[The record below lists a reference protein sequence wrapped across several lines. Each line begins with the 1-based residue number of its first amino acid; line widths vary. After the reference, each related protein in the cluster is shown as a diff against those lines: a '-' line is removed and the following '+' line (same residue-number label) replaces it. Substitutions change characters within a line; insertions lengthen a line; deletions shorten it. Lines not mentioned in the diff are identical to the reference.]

1 MAFAGEIIALLTVI
15 CWTVSVQFFEAASKR
30 VGPTPVNIIR
40 IAIAVLLFSGLSIIR
55 NGVVIPINFP
65 LHAWIYLSLSG
76 IIGFFIGDIF
86 LFKALVELG
95 PRLAML
101 LHSLAAPTAAILGWA
116 FLHETYLFYQWLGIG
131 VTLVGV
137 GMVIFERNPQ
147 RAAASKR
154 KPREITLAGISY
166 GLLAMFGQG
175 AGMVLSKA
183 GMQVDNGY
191 LDAFDATQVR
201 AVAAFICFALFFTAT
216 QRWVSVREALVD
228 RKATLYTTLGSIVG
242 PFLGVSLALF
252 ALHYLSSGV
261 ASTIF
266 SLVPIFIIPFA
277 IFIHREHVS
286 LRAVIGAC
294 IAVFGIFLLTS

>member
-1 MAFAGEIIALLTVI
+1 MPFAGEIIALLTVL

-40 IAIAVLLFSGLSIIR
+40 IAIAVLLFSCLSIIR
-55 NGVVIPINFP
+55 NGTVIPLNYP
-65 LHAWIYLSLSG
+65 LHAWFYLSLSG
-76 IIGFFIGDIF
+76 VIGFFIGDIF

-101 LHSLAAPTAAILGWA
+101 LHSLAAPTAAILGWM
-116 FLHETYLFYQWLGIG
+116 FLNETYLLYQWLGIG
-131 VTLVGV
+131 ITLLGV
-137 GMVIFERNPQ
+137 GIVIFERNPQ
-147 RAAASKR
+147 RTTTSKR
-154 KPREITLAGISY
+154 KPREVTLTGISY

-183 GMQVDNGY
+183 GMQVDDGY
-191 LDAFDATQVR
+191 LDAFDATQIR
-201 AVAAFICFALFFTAT
+201 AIAAFICFVLFFTAT

-242 PFLGVSLALF
+242 PFLGVSLALL

-286 LRAVIGAC
+286 LRAVTGAC
-294 IAVFGIFLLTS
+294 IAVCGIFLLTS

>member
-1 MAFAGEIIALLTVI
+1 MAFAGEIIALLTVL

-55 NGVVIPINFP
+55 NGAVIPLNYP
-65 LHAWIYLSLSG
+65 LHAWFYLSLSG
-76 IIGFFIGDIF
+76 VIGFFIGDIF

-101 LHSLAAPTAAILGWA
+101 LHSLAAPTAAILGWM
-116 FLHETYLFYQWLGIG
+116 FLNETYLLYQWLGIG
-131 VTLVGV
+131 ITLLGV

-147 RAAASKR
+147 LTTTSKR
-154 KPREITLAGISY
+154 KPREVTLTGISY

-183 GMQVDNGY
+183 GMQVDDGY
-191 LDAFDATQVR
+191 LDAFDATQIR
-201 AVAAFICFALFFTAT
+201 AIAAFICFVLFFTAT

-242 PFLGVSLALF
+242 PFLGVSLALL

-286 LRAVIGAC
+286 LRAVTGAC